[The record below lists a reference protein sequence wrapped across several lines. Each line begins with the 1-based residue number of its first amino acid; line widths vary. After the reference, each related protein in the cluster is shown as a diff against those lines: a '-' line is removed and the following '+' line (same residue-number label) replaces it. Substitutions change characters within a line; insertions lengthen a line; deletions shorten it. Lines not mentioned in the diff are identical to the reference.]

1 MEPHG
6 LAGRVQMTESTR
18 RRLSEPFLIEER
30 SSIDV
35 KGKGL
40 TKTWFLAG
48 RSAAIVTM
56 TSAGRRSAR

>member
-1 MEPHG
+1 
-6 LAGRVQMTESTR
+6 MTESTR

-40 TKTWFLAG
+40 TKTWFVAG

-56 TSAGRRSAR
+56 TWAGRRSAR